1 MAEYIVA
8 VRSLHIQL
16 FFEDYEG
23 DIGALG
29 RMWEAADFIVR
40 FLKEICRQRKR
51 DAASGSETTVGSLV
65 SIAS

>member
-16 FFEDYEG
+16 FFEDFEG
-23 DIGALG
+23 DIGALD

-40 FLKEICRQRKR
+40 FLKEICRQ
-51 DAASGSETTVGSLV
+51 ELV
-65 SIAS
+65 F